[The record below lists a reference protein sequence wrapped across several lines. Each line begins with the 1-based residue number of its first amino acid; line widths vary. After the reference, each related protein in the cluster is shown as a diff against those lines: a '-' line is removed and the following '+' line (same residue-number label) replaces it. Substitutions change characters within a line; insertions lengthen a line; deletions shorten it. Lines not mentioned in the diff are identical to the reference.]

1 MQLSKKTLEIL
12 RDIINEKC
20 IYRSGPQIIDFFSQ
34 FDYKDVYGNDYLRV
48 HGLSF
53 PSRWAYTDLRL
64 AKINGTNKISVCIQQ
79 LFTPINFIDD
89 LSQLDTLIAE
99 FNKYLQFDK
108 FKVVRINTEITI
120 QPLKQINLDEQLQPL
135 ESSSENSFIKN
146 EFKVDC
152 TKLNLIPSLL
162 PVIESRMIE
171 IENAFKAEAYLSVV
185 FLAGSTLEGLF
196 LNIASLNPRV
206 FNTMSSS
213 PKKDGKVKNFDQ
225 WTLNNFIE
233 VSHEIGLLEKDTYRF
248 SKELR
253 DFRNYIH
260 PFQQMAE
267 NFSPREQTAK
277 ICLQVLKSAIIDLNH
292 NESKLNT

>member
-1 MQLSKKTLEIL
+1 M
-12 RDIINEKC
+12 
-20 IYRSGPQIIDFFSQ
+20 
-34 FDYKDVYGNDYLRV
+34 

-267 NFSPREQTAK
+267 NFPPREQTAK

>member
-1 MQLSKKTLEIL
+1 MRKS
-12 RDIINEKC
+12 
-20 IYRSGPQIIDFFSQ
+20 Y
-34 FDYKDVYGNDYLRV
+34 
-48 HGLSF
+48 
-53 PSRWAYTDLRL
+53 
-64 AKINGTNKISVCIQQ
+64 
-79 LFTPINFIDD
+79 
-89 LSQLDTLIAE
+89 
-99 FNKYLQFDK
+99 
-108 FKVVRINTEITI
+108 
-120 QPLKQINLDEQLQPL
+120 
-135 ESSSENSFIKN
+135 
-146 EFKVDC
+146 
-152 TKLNLIPSLL
+152 
-162 PVIESRMIE
+162 
-171 IENAFKAEAYLSVV
+171 
-185 FLAGSTLEGLF
+185 
-196 LNIASLNPRV
+196 
-206 FNTMSSS
+206 TMSSS